1 MTKTKQDDIAYC
13 YTCIVAYK
21 NNHLHAASGLEKAFV
36 LFYHIPATS
45 EAFVHRH
52 LIDDLEVQRA
62 NGFIV
67 DNDHRKHF
75 LTLILNWPINCIFN
89 TTLLSFNHYCDG
101 LATHMYR

>member
-1 MTKTKQDDIAYC
+1 MTKSKQDDIAYC

-21 NNHLHAASGLEKAFV
+21 NNHLHDASKLEKAFV
-36 LFYHIPATS
+36 LYYHIPATS

-67 DNDHRKHF
+67 DNDHRKQF
-75 LTLILNWPINCIFN
+75 LSLILYCPINCILN
-89 TTLLSFNHYCDG
+89 TTFNHHCDG